1 MQNIYVYDPYG
12 KVGKLIWYKGRAFY
26 SYVVTY
32 NHSYEFLYN
41 GLIDGRAVINCTV
54 YSKDEIKLLHKKP
67 LRHFIE
73 KRQMIGDYIKDPSCG
88 LGKVIKLRPGNEL
101 VYFFKANDSLHD
113 GAIEPGSCP
122 DNHGW
127 WFSHYDIKIM
137 KCPPPLASL
146 IERRQQWK

>member
-12 KVGKLIWYKGRAFY
+12 KVGKLIWYRGIVPY
-26 SYVVTY
+26 LYVVTY

-73 KRQMIGDYIKDPSCG
+73 KRQ
-88 LGKVIKLRPGNEL
+88 GK
-101 VYFFKANDSLHD
+101 
-113 GAIEPGSCP
+113 
-122 DNHGW
+122 
-127 WFSHYDIKIM
+127 
-137 KCPPPLASL
+137 
-146 IERRQQWK
+146 

>member
-54 YSKDEIKLLHKKP
+54 YNKDEIKH
-67 LRHFIE
+67 
-73 KRQMIGDYIKDPSCG
+73 
-88 LGKVIKLRPGNEL
+88 
-101 VYFFKANDSLHD
+101 SLHD

-127 WFSHYDIKIM
+127 WFSSDNIKIM
-137 KCPPPLASL
+137 KCLPPLASL